1 MSTHR
6 LEMDGDKTWILK
18 ILTGPHVGSEAALS
32 PGVYLL
38 GKDDDC
44 DIVLHD
50 TSLADRHFQLT
61 LETDKVVLKVLATDH
76 PYYID
81 GVATDS
87 DSVEVNPY
95 QVISVGTFFFTLG
108 FANETWPPVELLGVE
123 RNFKHAE
130 EQTTKEDAE
139 KDDEKP
145 LPSSFLPIAVW
156 RRLRHDNSPISRVYL
171 SVGIALIGI
180 GVSLLSVVFT
190 ADDIAKDGF
199 KVKTAE
205 INDLIEEY
213 VVDATVR
220 TVSVDGQQMLYIQ
233 GYTKTDEQ
241 RDAFMEALGKANVTA
256 QTQLYSS
263 ARLKLAVSVVL
274 DQFLNPETDSVEV
287 VGVSG
292 FPGKVVLS
300 GYVEK
305 RDVWERVLAMIETD
319 VSGLQ
324 SYDNQVHTMDDAVHA
339 LEKMLAD
346 QGLSDKVSINIMEN
360 TIYLSVQT
368 LSASEQQR
376 LTTLSENFRKHF
388 ADQPHLAY
396 GEQGE
401 SQIKELKL
409 DVGLQS
415 VSFGESPY
423 LETQEGKRYTIGALI
438 DDYVIKEI
446 NREFILLSKE
456 GVLGRYYF
464 NTDVPATSR

>member
-1 MSTHR
+1 
-6 LEMDGDKTWILK
+6 MDGDKTWILK

-81 GVATDS
+81 GVAIDA

-108 FANETWPPVELLGVE
+108 FANETWPPVELLGAE

-130 EQTTKEDAE
+130 EQTTEEDAE
-139 KDDEKP
+139 KDDGKP
-145 LPSSFLPIAVW
+145 LPSSFLPIAAW
-156 RRLRHDNSPISRVYL
+156 RRLRHGKSPISRVYL

-190 ADDIAKDGF
+190 ADDIIKDGL
-199 KVKTAE
+199 KAKTAE

-220 TVSVDGQQMLYIQ
+220 NVSVDGQRMLYIQ

-256 QTQLYSS
+256 RTQLYSS
-263 ARLKLAVSVVL
+263 ERLKLAVSVIL
-274 DQFLNPETDSVEV
+274 DQFLNPETDNVEV

-292 FPGKVVLS
+292 FPGKVMLS

-305 RDVWERVLAMIETD
+305 NDVWERVLAMIETD

-324 SYDNQVHTMDDAVHA
+324 GYYNRVYTMDDAVHA
-339 LEKMLAD
+339 LEKMLVD
-346 QGLSDKVSINIMEN
+346 QGLSDKVTINIMEN

-376 LTTLSENFRKHF
+376 LTALSKNFRDRF
-388 ADQPHLAY
+388 ADQPQLTY
-396 GEQGE
+396 GEQGK

-438 DDYVIKEI
+438 DDDYVIKEI

-464 NTDVPATSR
+464 NTDMPATSR